1 MARPKKLSTEEMLD
15 VVNGY
20 YESCGNPDRLKFSFL
35 EEYAVSLGFD
45 VKAYD
50 FRRDPGVRARINE
63 LRDLSLLKSE
73 GGAIAYKSLD
83 VEALISRSRS
93 LQSLKNELVELDET
107 WRRIYERAVALSH
120 KSEALTKDI
129 RQKALECEQMGQ
141 EIDSQK
147 SEISRLAGEN
157 REISK
162 VNRYLKRTI
171 RTYLYPAVANEI
183 LRSENVLEQTDTDV
197 MPETMSALVDSETPS
212 PFSLAI
218 AKDREFLSREDAL
231 MRRMLSQLH
240 GDGDA

>member
-1 MARPKKLSTEEMLD
+1 MGRPKKLSADEMLD
-15 VVNGY
+15 IVNGY

-35 EEYAVSLGFD
+35 EEYAISLGYD

-93 LQSLKNELVELDET
+93 LKSLKNELIELDET

-120 KSEALTKDI
+120 KNEALSKDV
-129 RQKALECEQMGQ
+129 RQKTLECERMEQ
-141 EIDSQK
+141 DLCSQK

-157 REISK
+157 REISN

-171 RTYLYPAVANEI
+171 RTYLYPAIANEI
-183 LRSENVLEQTDTDV
+183 LKSENVLEQADTDV
-197 MPETMSALVDSETPS
+197 MPETMSALVDAETPS
-212 PFSLAI
+212 PFSHAVV
-218 AKDREFLSREDAL
+218 KDKELLSREDAL
-231 MRRMLSQLH
+231 LRRMAVQLN
-240 GDGDA
+240 GDNDA